1 MYELS
6 CKSNK
11 VSFLAILL
19 GTYFIIHF
27 FSAVTHYDYLF
38 FEVGYFIAFMFVLKK
53 IRINAMFFVP
63 IFLIIFIRYLLG
75 HSDVEGYYSP
85 ANHLVK
91 YFRLL
96 FIPVII
102 EMFNRITDKDKRNL
116 LYIIMTCVL
125 LTDLLSI
132 YYTFTDPLAIRYRNI
147 FGEIRYYGIIT
158 FSQIFSYG
166 MLNVFLLTKL
176 LQDKVKNLRSFFIV
190 IVFVVNTVMIIK
202 AQLMTPL
209 FIMILTFLL
218 YHFYVN
224 INYKFCFLSV
234 LFFLTV
240 YFLFDNIL
248 LFFLH
253 FIQSVDSSILT
264 KRLEA
269 VINFL
274 FIGAGQVD
282 SVSNRLAKIMI
293 SWDSFQEQPLFG
305 IGFIDYSEFTVGCH
319 QEWFDILAVSGLIGF
334 FCVALFLIQQYRY
347 VLKSCDTLTGRKMFI
362 ATFISFL
369 ILGLLDPCLSTDIFV
384 TVFVLSAHF
393 NHL

>member
-1 MYELS
+1 MCELS
-6 CKSNK
+6 SKSKNI
-11 VSFLAILL
+11 SCLAILL

-27 FSAVTHYDYLF
+27 FSVVTYYDYLF
-38 FEVGYFIAFMFVLKK
+38 LEVIYYIVFLFALKK
-53 IRINAMFFVP
+53 IRINAYFFVP
-63 IFLIIFIRYLLG
+63 LFLFIFIRYLLG
-75 HSDVEGYYSP
+75 HSDVEGFGSP

-96 FIPVII
+96 FIPFII
-102 EMFNRITDKDKRNL
+102 EMFNKTTNKEKRNL
-116 LYIIMTCVL
+116 LYVIMTCVL

-147 FGEIRYYGIIT
+147 YGEIRYFGIIT

-176 LQDKVKNLRSFFIV
+176 LKDKVKNLRSFFIV
-190 IVFVVNTVMIIK
+190 IVFMVNTVMIIK

-218 YHFYVN
+218 YHFYVIN
-224 INYKFCFLSV
+224 NYKFCFLSV
-234 LFFLTV
+234 LFFLTF

-248 LFFLH
+248 LSFLH
-253 FIQSVDSSILT
+253 FIQSMDSSILT

-269 VINFL
+269 TINFL
-274 FIGAGQVD
+274 FIGEGQVD

-305 IGFIDYSEFTVGCH
+305 IGFTNYSDFTVGCH
-319 QEWFDILAVSGLIGF
+319 QEWFDILAVSGVIGL
-334 FCVALFLIQQYRY
+334 FCVVLFLILQCRY
-347 VLKSCDTLTGRKMFI
+347 VLKSCDTVSGRKMFI
-362 ATFISFL
+362 ATFISF
-369 ILGLLDPCLSTDIFV
+369 IVLGLLDPCLNTDIFV

-393 NHL
+393 NLL